1 MIINS
6 GMIVI
11 LYEKYKGAWQM
22 YEGHGLGTDQP
33 VVPYIHPDLQGQ
45 S

>member
-6 GMIVI
+6 GMIVMP
-11 LYEKYKGAWQM
+11 YEKYKGAWQM
-22 YEGHGLGTDQP
+22 YEGYRLGTGQL
-33 VVPYIHPDLQGQ
+33 VVPYIHSDLQGQ